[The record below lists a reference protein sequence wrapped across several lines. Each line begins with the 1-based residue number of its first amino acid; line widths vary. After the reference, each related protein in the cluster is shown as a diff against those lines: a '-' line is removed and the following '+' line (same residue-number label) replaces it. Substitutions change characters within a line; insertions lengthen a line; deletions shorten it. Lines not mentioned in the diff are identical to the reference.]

1 LKLKIKHINTED
13 WPAIA
18 NIYNQGIDTGVATF
32 ETEVPTWK
40 QWDASHIK
48 SCRLAAWI
56 DKQLIGWAALSAVS
70 SRCVYGGVAEVS
82 VYVDTD
88 SNGKGIG
95 SILLKNLIN
104 ESEKEGL
111 WTLQSGIFPQ
121 NIASIKLHEK
131 LGFRKIGYREKVGK
145 LHGIWYDNI
154 LMERRS
160 KIIGID

>member
-56 DKQLIGWAALSAVS
+56 DNQLIGWAALSAVS